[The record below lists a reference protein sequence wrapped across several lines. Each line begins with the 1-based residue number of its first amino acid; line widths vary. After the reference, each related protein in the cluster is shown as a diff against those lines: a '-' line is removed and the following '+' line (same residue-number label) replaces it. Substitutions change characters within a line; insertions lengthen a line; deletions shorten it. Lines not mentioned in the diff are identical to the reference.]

1 MLLVSNLGN
10 VWRTPWRLCIL
21 KLECKGLKSV
31 VSFLIS
37 LQPFQEFTLLCW
49 HIPFLSELFTPP
61 LSERPLTFI
70 STEWQNPSVPPER
83 ELVSNEFPFNSA
95 HVHLVKFRLK
105 DVAKAHWS
113 GNALLSAAIDS
124 AWYHVTRP
132 KLLPP
137 LCFEYGSKLFPMN
150 RALWFLCAWVHF
162 GWAAR
167 VDLFFENTPM

>member
-1 MLLVSNLGN
+1 MEN
-10 VWRTPWRLCIL
+10 TMRLWIL
-21 KLECKGLKSV
+21 KLEYKGLKSV

-49 HIPFLSELFTPP
+49 HKPFLSEFFTPHP
-61 LSERPLTFI
+61 PPHSQKGPWRLSLRNDKT
-70 STEWQNPSVPPER
+70 PSVPPER
-83 ELVSNEFPFNSA
+83 ELVSNEFPLNSA
-95 HVHLVKFRLK
+95 HVHLVKFRFK

-124 AWYHVTRP
+124 AWYHVIRP

-150 RALWFLCAWVHF
+150 RALWFPCACVYF